1 MTIMKPPVI
10 ENLTRLFAMLPG
22 IGQRQASRFAYWL
35 VDADKDVIDGLKKA
49 LEEVKAVRRCR
60 ACFKTSGQ
68 NVCELCSD
76 ASRDGSKIA
85 VIEKD
90 ADLETM
96 EKSGAYNGR
105 YHILGGLLSV
115 LDLESRNKLRLKELF
130 GRVQKDAGIKE
141 IVLALSATPEGE
153 FSARY
158 IEKIFEPLSAKKE
171 LKITR
176 LGRGISTG
184 AELEYLNKET
194 LKNALENRK

>member
-1 MTIMKPPVI
+1 MKPPVI
-10 ENLTRLFAMLPG
+10 ENLTRLFALLPG
-22 IGQRQASRFAYWL
+22 IGQKQASRFTYWL
-35 VDADKDVIDGLKKA
+35 VDADKDVINGLKNA
-49 LEEVKAVRRCR
+49 LEEIGAVKRCSS
-60 ACFKTSGQ
+60 CFKTSGQ

-96 EKSGAYNGR
+96 EKSGAYSGR

-153 FSARY
+153 FSAHY
-158 IEKIFEPLSAKKE
+158 IEKIFEPLAAKRE

-194 LKNALENRK
+194 LKNALENRR